1 MSGEEI
7 LRYYHMNGKNRGFT
21 VDRRG
26 IIRVGLVPP
35 PEILE
40 HIDNPSVLIGRTWKA
55 GERLI
60 RFEEVAGTHRS
71 PSPSPTNPTGSNT
84 NQQQLL
90 ITLHMGGTW
99 SKQKY
104 VATQGSGIKKRL
116 LRIPLTSSLSDLT
129 YSELIDHVKRE
140 AGSFGNEKLTYKSS
154 KPVLGMCIQGVRKVD
169 FLALTIKSEWNMK
182 PFLDRV
188 AELLAL
194 SKPVDLY
201 LG

>member
-60 RFEEVAGTHRS
+60 RFEEVTGTHRS
-71 PSPSPTNPTGSNT
+71 PSPSPTNPTGSY
-84 NQQQLL
+84 Q
-90 ITLHMGGTW
+90 
-99 SKQKY
+99 Y
-104 VATQGSGIKKRL
+104 EPAAATDYSTHGRDMEQTEVRCNPRKRNKE
-116 LRIPLTSSLSDLT
+116 TSSKD
-129 YSELIDHVKRE
+129 
-140 AGSFGNEKLTYKSS
+140 SFDFVT
-154 KPVLGMCIQGVRKVD
+154 LGFDIFR
-169 FLALTIKSEWNMK
+169 AH
-182 PFLDRV
+182 
-188 AELLAL
+188 
-194 SKPVDLY
+194 
-201 LG
+201 